1 MIAAG
6 FSAVPLNSSGRWG
19 SDRAVPRN
27 ARRAMSTAAC
37 ITCLRRLSF
46 RAKRPKTRKR
56 SPKIQGMSAVL
67 WVEPVRT
74 NPEIPRRRYAKAK
87 ARVVEDMMVFY
98 LLEVG
103 SKGKFGM
110 R

>member
-1 MIAAG
+1 M
-6 FSAVPLNSSGRWG
+6 
-19 SDRAVPRN
+19 
-27 ARRAMSTAAC
+27 
-37 ITCLRRLSF
+37 
-46 RAKRPKTRKR
+46 
-56 SPKIQGMSAVL
+56 QGICAVL
-67 WVEPVRT
+67 WFEPVRT
-74 NPEIPRRRYAKAK
+74 NPATPRRRYAKAK